1 MLSFNYNRTS
11 NVFLDVNVGVKNH
24 NFKFPLIL
32 DEYNVMIIVQKLKF
46 KHEFT
51 SAFNVEC
58 LHSSLKAKLLMHNSA
73 RAKMQKHVY
82 VAYKVI

>member
-1 MLSFNYNRTS
+1 
-11 NVFLDVNVGVKNH
+11 
-24 NFKFPLIL
+24 
-32 DEYNVMIIVQKLKF
+32 MIVVQKLKF
-46 KHEFT
+46 KHEFS

-58 LHSSLKAKLLMHNSA
+58 LHSSLKARLLMHNSA